1 MDLHQIWRLLTK
13 LYSAVYVILP
23 FHAIKGLI
31 DDGYVKT
38 IDKGKRY
45 RATFAKKD
53 GKIFL
58 ARKDVKRHVD
68 NWDSIK

>member
-1 MDLHQIWRLLTK
+1 M
-13 LYSAVYVILP
+13 ILP